1 MAVKIY
7 QRSYTFTGKIG
18 TIGNAKT
25 AKEHR
30 LLSGHVIFLLA
41 QAPHLNLSEPKKCGK
56 TIQSMAS

>member
-1 MAVKIY
+1 MAVKIH

-25 AKEHR
+25 PKEHR
-30 LLSGHVIFLLA
+30 VLSGHVIFLLA